1 MMLASPKEKFI
12 GMHRKR
18 FIESLFEY
26 LQPGTYLWLKALP
39 EHPVLVPEHSDIDL
53 LVTKDALQGLIDFAG
68 RSPLVMRSRV
78 TRKSSVVY
86 LELYFTDGSYL
97 QLDLLTALV
106 RKGLEYL
113 PLEYLF
119 AQQLERNGVSTC
131 TPEVLLEHVLLFN
144 FLNGSGLPA
153 RYAEYFLDF
162 PLGDQQR
169 LLGFIAGKYGIRFDS
184 FRQMCTFRPAIKAGF
199 LSFLRRQPA
208 NRFWN
213 RMART
218 IAYARDTAGG
228 ARSGCLITFT
238 GVDGAGKTTLLNE
251 LTSVLTEKY
260 RRKVVVLRHRPSVL
274 PILSAFVHGRQ
285 KAESMSAERLP
296 RQGANVNRLS
306 SLLRFI
312 YYYTDYLVGQAY
324 VRLRYQA
331 QGYVV
336 LYDRYYF
343 DFIVDPR
350 RSNIQIDEGLT
361 RRMYRF
367 VAEPDLNLFLY
378 AEPEVILQRKKELP
392 SADIVQ
398 LTRRYQ
404 DLFGELDSRGPGR
417 YLCLENND
425 KAATMHAI
433 VHHCAQIL

>member
-1 MMLASPKEKFI
+1 
-12 GMHRKR
+12 MHRKR
-18 FIESLFEY
+18 FIDALFEY
-26 LQPGTYLWLKALP
+26 LKPGTYLWLKAIQD
-39 EHPVLVPEHSDIDL
+39 HPALAPEHSDIDL
-53 LVTKDALQGLIDFAG
+53 LVLPSELPGLIDFAG
-68 RSPLVMRSRV
+68 RSPLVMRSQV

-106 RKGLEYL
+106 RKGIEYL
-113 PLEYLF
+113 PAAYLF
-119 AQQLERNGVSTC
+119 AHQEERNGISTY

-144 FLNGSGLPA
+144 FLNDSGLPV
-153 RYAEYFLDF
+153 RYADYFLDF
-162 PLGDQQR
+162 SIGEQQR

-199 LSFLRRQPA
+199 LSFLQCQPA
-208 NRFWN
+208 NGFWN

-218 IAYARDTAGG
+218 IAYAKDVAGG
-228 ARSGCLITFT
+228 TRSGCLITFT

-285 KAESMSAERLP
+285 KAESMSADRLP
-296 RQGANVNRLS
+296 RQGANENRLS
-306 SLLRFI
+306 SLLRFV

-331 QGYVV
+331 RGYVV

-350 RSNIQIDEGLT
+350 RSNIQIDEGVT

-378 AEPEVILQRKKELP
+378 ADPEVILQRKKELP

-398 LTRRYQ
+398 LTRQYKN
-404 DLFGELDSRGPGR
+404 LFGELGRRGSGR

-425 KAATMHAI
+425 KAATMQTI